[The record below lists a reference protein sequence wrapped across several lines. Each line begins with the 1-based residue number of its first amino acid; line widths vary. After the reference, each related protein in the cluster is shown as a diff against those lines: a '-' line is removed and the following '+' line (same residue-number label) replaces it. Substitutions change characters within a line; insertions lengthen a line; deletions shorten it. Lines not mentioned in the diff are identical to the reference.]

1 MHYVSISKDT
11 YFSNTLDN
19 MPRNCSTFAGLTNHA
34 NNDHEYY
41 PTGDLVVR
49 RLMGPRSHRGSSN
62 TSGSDTAV
70 SL

>member
-34 NNDHEYY
+34 NNDHEVY
-41 PTGDLVVR
+41 VVQCIPIISIGR
-49 RLMGPRSHRGSSN
+49 NYKKKH
-62 TSGSDTAV
+62 
-70 SL
+70 